1 MTANKAL
8 IAKHGD
14 KLSKIAEDNKVNLEF
29 EAAVCGGVPI
39 VRSLKEGLIANSIQK
54 IYGIFN
60 GTSNFI
66 LSSMDKQNIE
76 YKFALNKAKALGY
89 AESNP
94 ISDLNGQDVASK
106 LEILTSLCFNSY
118 INNKEV
124 HIEGINNID
133 QLDISNANLLGYK
146 IKLIGISEFK
156 DKKITQRVHPCLIKK
171 NSYIAKID
179 GVLNAVIIEGKPAG
193 QTVIQGEGAGPEAT
207 TSALISDISSIMRG
221 NIKFPFV
228 IPYNKRKSLKFE
240 KINNKYFLLFK
251 IRGH

>member
-1 MTANKAL
+1 
-8 IAKHGD
+8 
-14 KLSKIAEDNKVNLEF
+14 
-29 EAAVCGGVPI
+29 
-39 VRSLKEGLIANSIQK
+39 
-54 IYGIFN
+54 
-60 GTSNFI
+60 
-66 LSSMDKQNIE
+66 MDKQNIE

-193 QTVIQGEGAGPEAT
+193 QTVIQGEGAAPEAT

-228 IPYNKRKSLKFE
+228 IPYNKE
-240 KINNKYFLLFK
+240 N
-251 IRGH
+251 H